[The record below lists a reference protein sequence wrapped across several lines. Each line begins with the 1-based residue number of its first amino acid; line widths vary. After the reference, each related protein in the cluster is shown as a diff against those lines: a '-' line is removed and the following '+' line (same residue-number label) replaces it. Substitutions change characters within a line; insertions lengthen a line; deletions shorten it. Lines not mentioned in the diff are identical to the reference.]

1 MAQLTRPCNDD
12 ISLQQIKCQREHIFN
27 PLKIEKQD
35 LERWYDLE
43 RVMFEEAK
51 RKFEVS
57 QNKYRIGIQQIEFK
71 RMNLE
76 STLQKQ
82 ENRYNLHKH
91 HSFNEISKALSIALN
106 SKYDD
111 IVTYKDVEYVLAK
124 RFLDGDFGMWGSDE
138 LTMWCNN
145 YLDVSNVLNIDGL
158 NIV

>member
-76 STLQKQ
+76 STLQK
-82 ENRYNLHKH
+82 
-91 HSFNEISKALSIALN
+91 
-106 SKYDD
+106 
-111 IVTYKDVEYVLAK
+111 
-124 RFLDGDFGMWGSDE
+124 
-138 LTMWCNN
+138 
-145 YLDVSNVLNIDGL
+145 
-158 NIV
+158 